1 MRFIASLFVPLTIV
15 ALGLSGCTTTS
26 GSNTSYT
33 QPQTFAPGLGAGN
46 TANATTAPGYY

>member
-1 MRFIASLFVPLTIV
+1 MRFIALLFVPLAV
-15 ALGLSGCTTTS
+15 AVLGLSGCASTS
-26 GSNTSYT
+26 STNTSYT